1 MDNIAIFGGTFN
13 PIHLGHLILAQ
24 EVQQSLNL
32 RKIIFMPSGNPPHKD
47 FNDMVT
53 SEHRFNMVKLA
64 IDGNKYF
71 EISDIEVNRF
81 GKSYTYDTLIQL
93 KNIYDFKNIKFI
105 VGFDALKDMVT
116 WKNIKEVFKLADFVV
131 VNRGGLENHFEE
143 IIQENSILSLG
154 NFEMIKI
161 PSIEISSTMIRRR
174 IAEKKSIKY
183 LVPDNVI
190 DYIYDH
196 GLYRGEFSEGI

>member
-32 RKIIFMPSGNPPHKD
+32 SKIIFMPSGNPPHKD
-47 FNDMVT
+47 FYDIA
-53 SEHRFNMVKLA
+53 SPKHRFNMVKLA
-64 IDGNKYF
+64 INENKYF

-81 GKSYTYDTLIQL
+81 GKSYTYDTLLEL
-93 KNIYDFKNIKFI
+93 KNVYDFKNIKFI
-105 VGFDALKDMVT
+105 VGFDTLKDMVT
-116 WKNIKEVFKLADFVV
+116 WKNIKNVIELADFIV
-131 VNRGGLENHFEE
+131 VNRGGLENHFEK
-143 IIQENSILSLG
+143 IIQENSILAMG
-154 NFEMIKI
+154 NFIMVKI
-161 PSIEISSTMIRRR
+161 PNIEISSTMIRRR

-196 GLYRGEFSEGI
+196 GLYRGEFSEEI